1 VIRLTSLAE
10 IERPNERR
18 YRRKGYWVL
27 FVNMLIGSESKNSV
41 VGQFEIR

>member
-10 IERPNERR
+10 IERPNERGA

-27 FVNMLIGSESKNSV
+27 FVNMLIESESKNAA
-41 VGQFEIR
+41 